1 MKAAKNNK
9 LHGSDDEG
17 DEAPPLRNRDSI
29 SSVVS
34 SQVTHD
40 KKDRP
45 MSQYEIEK
53 AELESAQVI
62 PDSEVSP
69 AAFIF
74 SPTDEEQQQILF
86 EEK

>member
-1 MKAAKNNK
+1 MPE
-9 LHGSDDEG
+9 LH
-17 DEAPPLRNRDSI
+17 NRDSI
-29 SSVVS
+29 ASIASS
-34 SQVTHD
+34 SQMTHD

-53 AELESAQVI
+53 AELDRAQVI

-74 SPTDEEQQQILF
+74 SPTDEEQ
-86 EEK
+86 

>member
-1 MKAAKNNK
+1 MKSNKK
-9 LHGSDDEG
+9 LHQHNSDE
-17 DEAPPLRNRDSI
+17 ELEIEELPALHNRDSI
-29 SSVVS
+29 ASIASST
-34 SQVTHD
+34 QMTHD

-53 AELESAQVI
+53 AELDRAQVI

-74 SPTDEEQQQILF
+74 SPTDEEQ
-86 EEK
+86 